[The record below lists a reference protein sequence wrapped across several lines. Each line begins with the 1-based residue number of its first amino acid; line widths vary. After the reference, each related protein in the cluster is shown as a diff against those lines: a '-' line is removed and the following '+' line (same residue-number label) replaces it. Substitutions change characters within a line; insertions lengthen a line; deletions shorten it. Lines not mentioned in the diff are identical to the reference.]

1 MYIALLVF
9 KKQYIF
15 TEYIVRIFIPLLETI
30 DMLVQICSC
39 VYHSRFQ
46 GVIPPEPQGRAGVE
60 GDHGDGCSHPGP
72 PAYRILRPASQAQ
85 EESTPELEI
94 LPTNVRRR

>member
-1 MYIALLVF
+1 
-9 KKQYIF
+9 
-15 TEYIVRIFIPLLETI
+15 
-30 DMLVQICSC
+30 MLVQICSC

-46 GVIPPEPQGRAGVE
+46 GIIPPEPQGRAGVE

-94 LPTNVRRR
+94 LPTKCKKKMNVNKKVDYH

>member
-1 MYIALLVF
+1 
-9 KKQYIF
+9 
-15 TEYIVRIFIPLLETI
+15 
-30 DMLVQICSC
+30 MLVQICSS

-94 LPTNVRRR
+94 LKILSVDDIVHICRLNPPWPRR